1 MIEENKVKK
10 PTILIKIQAAT
21 VTKVDCGLVFVSE

>member
-10 PTILIKIQAAT
+10 PTILIKIQINGDRHYLSIDII
-21 VTKVDCGLVFVSE
+21 V